1 MTMSKNLRIE
11 FIRDYRCFKKGTVF
25 ELPRQCCIVGDN
37 GAGKTT
43 LLSAIRFHAVEE
55 KGHTDHF
62 FLGNTKEKEANVEN
76 FGYDASFSY
85 STSTDNPATVGQFN
99 EELQERGAKAGSLAK
114 SSGQSQVW
122 NLVHVMNRWSE
133 TSNSLLI
140 LDEPEIS
147 IDFKHRIALIARIKR
162 MMEQNRKAIIVCS
175 HAPDLM
181 RMFPKVFVIPTGE
194 VIDTEEYI
202 ERKEMEPVAMFLN
215 NSKTKQEDKDDY
227 RQIDITKME
236 DDLIESAAKV
246 SEDVWS
252 PEELATEEKIDQK
265 ALIKDINRLLLVV
278 TTAKSKPEYQ
288 EADTQ
293 ERFGMAIDILTGV
306 KGELEKGEMPIA
318 TVREALAAV
327 REVNYGLMKAAKEKQ
342 NG

>member
-1 MTMSKNLRIE
+1 MSKNLRIE

-43 LLSAIRFHAVEE
+43 LLSAIRFHAVNE
-55 KGHTDHF
+55 KNQTYHF
-62 FLGNTKEKEANVEN
+62 FLGNTQEKEANVEN

-85 STSTDNPATVGQFN
+85 STSTDNPSTVGQFIS
-99 EELQERGAKAGSLAK
+99 ELKDRGVTAGSLAK

-175 HAPDLM
+175 HSPDLM

-215 NSKTKQEDKDDY
+215 NPNAKKEDHDEY
-227 RQIDITKME
+227 RQVDITQME
-236 DDLIESAAKV
+236 DELIKSSGKV
-246 SEDVWS
+246 TDDIWS
-252 PEELATEEKIDQK
+252 PSELASEEKINK
-265 ALIKDINRLLLVV
+265 KTLLKDINRLLLVV
-278 TTAKSKPEYQ
+278 STAKSKPEFNDPESQ
-288 EADTQ
+288 TKLDD
-293 ERFGMAIDILTGV
+293 AILILNGV
-306 KGELEKGEMPIA
+306 KTELETEGIEFS

-327 REVNYGLMKAAKEKQ
+327 RQVSYGLMVSAKEKAKSV
-342 NG
+342 